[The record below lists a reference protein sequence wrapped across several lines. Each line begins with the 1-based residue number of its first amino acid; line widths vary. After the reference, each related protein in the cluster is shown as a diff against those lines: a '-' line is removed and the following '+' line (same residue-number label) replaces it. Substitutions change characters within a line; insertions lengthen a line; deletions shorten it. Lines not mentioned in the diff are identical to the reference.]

1 MRVKAKATTIRDGGG
16 NLIIALGERWIGTSP
31 CLGIS
36 KAFFDCLVPLGTGPK
51 LPVKD
56 VRLKEKLQSLLRI
69 EPGARRLNLKNG
81 TQGRHVNAKLVGS
94 GQQLGTR

>member
-1 MRVKAKATTIRDGGG
+1 MD
-16 NLIIALGERWIGTSP
+16 NP
-31 CLGIS
+31 CLAIS
-36 KAFFDCLVPLGTGPK
+36 KAFFDRFVPLGTRAE
-51 LPVKD
+51 LPIKD
-56 VRLKEKLQSLLRI
+56 VRFKEKLQSLLRI